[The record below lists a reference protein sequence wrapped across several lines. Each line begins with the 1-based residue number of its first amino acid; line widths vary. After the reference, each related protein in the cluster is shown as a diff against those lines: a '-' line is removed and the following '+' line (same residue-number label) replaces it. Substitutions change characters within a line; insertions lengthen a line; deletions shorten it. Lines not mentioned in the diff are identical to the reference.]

1 MIPIIN
7 GSSVLQRFERSNAVE
22 ICNGMMFDFYPG
34 LLHVYQ
40 CIASSRKLYSY
51 GILLLLIK

>member
-51 GILLLLIK
+51 GTLLLLIK